1 MLTMSDGATPRGHDA
16 DLGRFEHPMNHATDE
31 EMDRAVDAV
40 WEGFWWPLMCPDGV
54 LNAERV
60 KAELYDYHVL
70 MDNASKVYDHVTGGR
85 ISKTSTTAEAVIA
98 EADAR
103 IMEDIERAIDDDR
116 ESRPE
121 ADDPPAA
128 VGFNSEDLPD
138 LLDPVMDGLV
148 ASAVLIAGT
157 IVVIM
162 LAFWTRS

>member
-1 MLTMSDGATPRGHDA
+1 MSDGATTRGHDA

-31 EMDRAVDAV
+31 EMDRAVDLV

-70 MDNASKVYDHVTGGR
+70 MDNASRVYDHVTGGR
-85 ISKTSTTAEAVIA
+85 ISKTSTTAGAVIA

-103 IMEDIERAIDDDR
+103 VMEDIERAIEDDR

-121 ADDPPAA
+121 ADDPPA
-128 VGFNSEDLPD
+128 VRSD
-138 LLDPVMDGLV
+138 LLDRIGPIATGLILV
-148 ASAVLIAGT
+148 AVYLIGIATAIG
-157 IVVIM
+157 
-162 LAFWTRS
+162 LRP